1 MAGVAGNRRTAS
13 MRVTRR
19 PLFSWILQRH
29 RGLQFLL
36 LLVIL
41 ASLFFR
47 VFPLEMQKRIVNE
60 AIHLRDQE
68 LLLLYCGLYLGAVLL
83 AGMSKYLINVLQTV
97 IGQKILVEM
106 RTELYHHIL
115 QLPLQFYRRMQPGT
129 VISAMTGELNAIG
142 FFLGGALA
150 IPVTSVLTFLA
161 FLLYMFS
168 LSPLLSL
175 LTIAIYPFEFAL
187 VPYLQK
193 KYNRVNRERIKTTR
207 AMANVVNEA
216 ISGIHEIHANAGFE
230 LEERRL
236 AGFIRTLYQQ
246 LKRLFLVKY
255 GIKFSHNLFQSF
267 GPFILFLVGG
277 YLAIHGR
284 FSLGALVAFLSAY
297 EKLYDPWKEMLEYY
311 QSFQDAQVRY
321 RQVVRIFDQDPP
333 HPLVPQGRDIL
344 HLGGGIELKNVS
356 FVVES
361 GARLL
366 DRVTMRIRPGELV
379 ALVGPSGSG
388 KSTLA
393 LCMAQ
398 LYDPSSGSLLID
410 GQDIRQLS
418 KEEVSAAVTMIAQ
431 HPFIFTGTIREN
443 LLYGVQA
450 LHQDGGTDMVSR
462 EQMLEAVYDVCL
474 DDDVI
479 RFGFQAVLD
488 RDQVES
494 FREKLLHMRKVIT
507 TELHDTFS
515 EVVEFYDVN
524 RFLYYSSI
532 RDNIVFG
539 ECSLGL
545 FEVEK
550 LPHHRQFMRLL
561 ADTRL
566 DRPLLMLGL
575 AIAER
580 TAELLGD
587 FADDEYFFR
596 YTPVYKE
603 ELPLYSMLVRELSGE
618 LPEKEADRYPLY
630 VLALRFIPGR
640 HKVVGMPSGLEER
653 IVGLRHRFLR
663 EVARVDMDYCISRG
677 KGKHCLSCED
687 PREKSHFSP
696 FCPGQYLSSR
706 SLLDNILFGVIK
718 SGEKMNEKLLNLTYS
733 AFAREELLD
742 EVLDIGLDFH
752 VGSKGDRLS
761 GGQRQ
766 KVAIAR
772 ALLKQTPILIMDE
785 ATASLDNISQARIQ
799 ELLEERYRGQRTV
812 VSVIHRLD
820 LAPGYDRIMVLR
832 NGSLVEQGTYDELMA
847 QKGAFYELIQGY
859 QSA

>member
-1 MAGVAGNRRTAS
+1 
-13 MRVTRR
+13 MRVTQR
-19 PLFSWILQRH
+19 PLFYWILHRH
-29 RGLQFLL
+29 RGLQLVL

-68 LLLLYCGLYLGAVLL
+68 LLLLYCGLYIGAVIL
-83 AGMSKYLINVLQTV
+83 AGISKYCINVLQTV

-115 QLPLQFYRRMQPGT
+115 QLPLQFYRQMQPGT
-129 VISAMTGELNAIG
+129 VISALTAELNAIG

-150 IPVTSVLTFLA
+150 IPVTSLLTFLA

-168 LSPLLSL
+168 LSPLLAV
-175 LTIAIYPFEFAL
+175 LTVAIYPFEFAL
-187 VPYLQK
+187 IPYLQK
-193 KYNRVNRERIKTTR
+193 KYNRINKERIRTTR

-216 ISGIHEIHANAGFE
+216 ISGIHEIHSNASFE
-230 LEERRL
+230 LEEKRLTGFIQTLYRQLRRL
-236 AGFIRTLYQQ
+236 FI
-246 LKRLFLVKY
+246 VKY
-255 GIKFSHNLFQSF
+255 GIKFSNNLFQSF

-277 YLAIHGR
+277 YLAINGH

-297 EKLYDPWKEMLEYY
+297 EKVYDPWKEMLEYY
-311 QSFQDAQVRY
+311 QSYQDARVRY
-321 RQVVRIFDQDPP
+321 RQVVRIFDQEPP
-333 HPLVPQGRDIL
+333 HPLLPEGHEVPRFKGEIELRN
-344 HLGGGIELKNVS
+344 GSFTVEGGI
-356 FVVES
+356 
-361 GARLL
+361 RLL
-366 DRVTMRIRPGELV
+366 DRINMHIRPGELV
-379 ALVGPSGSG
+379 ALVGFSGSG

-398 LYDPSSGSLLID
+398 LYDLSSGSLLID
-410 GQDIRQLS
+410 GHDISRLS
-418 KEEVSAAVTMIAQ
+418 KKEVSAAVTMIAQ

-443 LLYGVQA
+443 LLYSVQA
-450 LHQDGGTDMVSR
+450 LHQEGLADMVSR
-462 EQMLEAVYDVCL
+462 ERMLEAVYDVCL

-479 RFGFQAVLD
+479 RFGFQSVLS
-488 RDQVES
+488 REQLEP

-524 RFLYYSSI
+524 NFLYYSSI

-545 FEVEK
+545 FDVEK
-550 LPHHRQFMRLL
+550 LPYHREFMGLL
-561 ADTRL
+561 SDARL

-580 TAELLGD
+580 TVELLGD
-587 FADDEYFFR
+587 FADDEFFFR
-596 YTPVYKE
+596 YTPMTRE
-603 ELPLYSMLVRELSGE
+603 ELPLYSMLVRELNGE
-618 LPEKEADRYPLY
+618 LPDREADRYLLY
-630 VLALRFIPGR
+630 VLVFRYIPGR
-640 HKVVGMPSGLEER
+640 HKVVGMPTGLEER
-653 IVGLRHRFLR
+653 MVGLRHRFLR
-663 EVARVDMDYCISRG
+663 EVARVDMQYCISRG
-677 KGKHCLSCED
+677 KGKHCVSCKE
-687 PREKSHFSP
+687 PEEEARFSP
-696 FCPGQYLSSR
+696 FCPGQYLYSR

-718 SGEKMNEKLLNLTYS
+718 SEEKMSEKLLNLTYS
-733 AFAREELLD
+733 AFAREDLLD

-772 ALLKQTPILIMDE
+772 ALLKETPILIMDE

-799 ELLEERYRGQRTV
+799 QLLEEKFRGHRTM

-820 LAPGYDRIMVLR
+820 LAPGYDRIMVLQ

-847 QKGAFYELIQGY
+847 KRGAFYELIQGY